1 VATARQIEVALMPL
15 SRVNPAQYEQLL
27 SQKVA
32 STSSLLRPFA
42 APAPQVFPSQPGGYR
57 LRAEFRIWHEGDDLN
72 YVMFRPQDPK
82 TPVAIH
88 NFSIADKQIQQL
100 MPVLREKLISEGALR
115 RKLFQVEFLV
125 TLAGD
130 ALVSLIYHRKLEQAW
145 ESAATTLA
153 QELNISIVGRSRK
166 QKLVIGRDYVE
177 EVLSINGKEY
187 NYRQYEQAFTQ
198 PNGKLNICMIE
209 WACDRARVLAGDLLE
224 LYCGNGN
231 FTLPL
236 SRQFDQVI
244 ATELSKASIRAARE
258 NLRQNRIDNIQ
269 MIRLSAEEVTQ
280 AMTGVREFRRLA
292 ELPMPL
298 DQYDLRT
305 IFVDPPRAG
314 LDEHTVQ
321 MATTFESIIYVS
333 CNPQTLAKNLQTL
346 SKTHRIEH
354 FALFDQFPYT
364 DHMECGV
371 FLRRSPQ

>member
-1 VATARQIEVALMPL
+1 MPL
-15 SRVNPAQYEQLL
+15 SRVNPAHYQQLL
-27 SQKVA
+27 DQKVA
-32 STSSLLRPFA
+32 AVSSLLQPFA
-42 APAPQVFPSQPGGYR
+42 APVPQVFPSQPRGFR

-82 TPVAIH
+82 TPHAIH
-88 NFSIADKQIQQL
+88 DFPIADNRIQQL
-100 MPVLREKLISEGALR
+100 MPVLRQKLKTQDALR
-115 RKLFQVEFLV
+115 HKLFQVEFLV

-236 SRQFDQVI
+236 SRQFNQVI